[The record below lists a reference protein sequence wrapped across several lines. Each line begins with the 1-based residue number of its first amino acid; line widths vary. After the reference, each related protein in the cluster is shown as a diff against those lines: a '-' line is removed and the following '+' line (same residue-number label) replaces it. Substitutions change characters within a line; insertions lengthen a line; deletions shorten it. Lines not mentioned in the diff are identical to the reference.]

1 MAFKIYLVRH
11 GSTEYNAID
20 YTTGHKDIPL
30 NKIGR
35 EQARATAE
43 YLKDKDISK
52 IFSSSLSRASETAK
66 IISLKLDL
74 PVKEYDE
81 LMEQSAGDLDGVPF
95 TKFLKTLKKVGEF
108 EQMIVQAGGE
118 PSKKFKKRAWGKFLE
133 IIENNDDHKNILIVT
148 HGGVCRIILLTI
160 LESNLGAGFYQGNCC
175 INIIEY
181 DNEREDKFDFI
192 IALVNYTD
200 HLIY

>member
-11 GSTEYNAID
+11 GTTEYGVKG

-30 NKIGR
+30 NEIGR
-35 EQARATAE
+35 EQAQSTAE
-43 YLKDKDISK
+43 YLIDKGITK

-81 LMEQSAGDLDGVPF
+81 LMEQTAGNLDGVPF
-95 TKFLKTLKKVGEF
+95 TKFYDTLKKVGDF
-108 EQMIVQAGGE
+108 EQMIVQAEGE
-118 PSKKFKKRAWGKFLE
+118 PSIEFKRRVWGKFLE
-133 IIENNDDHKNILIVT
+133 IIQSNDDHENILIVT
-148 HGGVCRIILLTI
+148 HGGVCRLILLTI

-181 DNEREDKFDFI
+181 DSERDDKFDFI

-200 HLIY
+200 HLI

>member
-11 GSTEYNAID
+11 GTTEYGVKG

-30 NKIGR
+30 NEIGR
-35 EQARATAE
+35 EQAHATAE
-43 YLKDKDISK
+43 YLKDKGISK

-66 IISLKLDL
+66 IISSKLDL
-74 PVKEYDE
+74 TVREYDE
-81 LMEQSAGDLDGVPF
+81 FMEHSAGNLDGVPF
-95 TKFLKTLKKVGEF
+95 IKFYDTLKKVGDF
-108 EQMIVQAGGE
+108 EQMIVQAEGE
-118 PSKKFKKRAWGKFLE
+118 PSIEFKRRVWGKFLE
-133 IIENNDDHKNILIVT
+133 IIQSNDDHENILIVT
-148 HGGVCRIILLTI
+148 HGGVCRLILLTI

-181 DNEREDKFDFI
+181 DSERDDKFDFI

-200 HLIY
+200 HLI

>member
-11 GSTEYNAID
+11 GTTEYGVKD

-30 NKIGR
+30 NRIGR
-35 EQARATAE
+35 EQAQATAE
-43 YLKDKDISK
+43 YLRDKGISK

-81 LMEQSAGDLDGVPF
+81 LMEQTAGNLDGVPF
-95 TKFLKTLKKVGEF
+95 TKFYDTLKKVGDF

-118 PSKKFKKRAWGKFLE
+118 PSIKFKERVWGKFLE
-133 IIENNDDHKNILIVT
+133 IIQGNDDHENILIVT
-148 HGGVCRIILLTI
+148 HGGVCRLILLTI
-160 LESNLGAGFYQGNCC
+160 LESNLGAGFYQENCC

-181 DNEREDKFDFI
+181 DSERDDKFDFI

-200 HLIY
+200 HLS

>member
-11 GSTEYNAID
+11 GTTEYGVKE

-30 NKIGR
+30 NEIGR
-35 EQARATAE
+35 EQAHATAE
-43 YLKDKDISK
+43 YLKDKGISK

-81 LMEQSAGDLDGVPF
+81 LMEQTAGNLDGVPF
-95 TKFLKTLKKVGEF
+95 TKFYDTFKKVGDF
-108 EQMIVQAGGE
+108 EQMIVQAEGE
-118 PSKKFKKRAWGKFLE
+118 PSKEFKERVWSKFLE
-133 IIENNDDHKNILIVT
+133 IIQKNDDHENILIVT
-148 HGGVCRIILLTI
+148 HGGVCRLILLTI

-181 DNEREDKFDFI
+181 DNERDDKFDFI

-200 HLIY
+200 HLI

>member
-11 GSTEYNAID
+11 GTTEYGVKG

-30 NKIGR
+30 NEIGR
-35 EQARATAE
+35 EQAHATAE
-43 YLKDKDISK
+43 YLKDKGISK

-66 IISLKLDL
+66 IISSKLDL
-74 PVKEYDE
+74 TVREYDE
-81 LMEQSAGDLDGVPF
+81 FMEHSAGNLDGVPF
-95 TKFLKTLKKVGEF
+95 IKFYDTLKKVGDF
-108 EQMIVQAGGE
+108 EQMIVQAEGE
-118 PSKKFKKRAWGKFLE
+118 PSIKFKERVWDKFLE
-133 IIENNDDHKNILIVT
+133 IIQNNDDHENILIVT
-148 HGGVCRIILLTI
+148 HGGVCRLILLTI

-181 DNEREDKFDFI
+181 DNERDDKFDFI

-200 HLIY
+200 HLS

>member
-11 GSTEYNAID
+11 GTTEYGMKG

-30 NKIGR
+30 NEIGR
-35 EQARATAE
+35 EQAQSTAE
-43 YLKDKDISK
+43 YLKDKGITK

-81 LMEQSAGDLDGVPF
+81 LMEQTAGNLDGVPF
-95 TKFLKTLKKVGEF
+95 TEFYDTLKKVGDF

-118 PSKKFKKRAWGKFLE
+118 PLIKFKERVWGKFLE
-133 IIENNDDHKNILIVT
+133 IIQNNDDHENLLIVT
-148 HGGVCRIILLTI
+148 HGGVCRLILLTI

-181 DNEREDKFDFI
+181 DNERDDKFDFI

-200 HLIY
+200 HLS